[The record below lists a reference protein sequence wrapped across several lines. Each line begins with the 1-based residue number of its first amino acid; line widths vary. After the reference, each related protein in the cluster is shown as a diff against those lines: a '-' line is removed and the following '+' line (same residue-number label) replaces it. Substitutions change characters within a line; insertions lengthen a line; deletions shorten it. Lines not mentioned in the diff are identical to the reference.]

1 MKKTKIICS
10 IGPASSSYETF
21 KQMVLN
27 GMNVARINF
36 SHATLEERENAL
48 NLVKR
53 VNEELNTHVAVL
65 YDTKGPDFRTGKMKG
80 GSIKLVSGKTIN
92 IVKDDILGT
101 EEAFTVNYKDALD
114 NIDVDN
120 IILLE
125 DGLMKL
131 KVVEKLSNGLKCLI
145 IDGGTLGDRKGVNV
159 PGVNLNLDFI
169 SDEDKEDIIYACKND
184 GDFLALS
191 FVSSA
196 EDVYAVREILKEYNR
211 EDMQIISKI
220 ESHTAIQNIEA
231 IIKASDG
238 IMVARG
244 DLGVEVPM
252 NKLPIYQKQI
262 IEKCRVIGRTC
273 VVATEMLASMYT
285 SSRPTRAEISDVA
298 NAVLDGTDAVM
309 LSGETTMGKHPA
321 DAVKY
326 MADACVAAEA
336 YYDYKGQKSYAR
348 INNIPSIIAHNAVET
363 ANLLDTKLIVAA
375 STSGYTAKLIA
386 TQKPKS
392 YVVAACANEK
402 VAHALAL
409 NYGIYPVVCVDYDDM
424 ESLVKKCKKIAT
436 KFISMSEGDHVI
448 VTGGYP
454 SVHYPK
460 STNFLKIETI
470 KKDDLNE

>member
-10 IGPASSSYETF
+10 IGPSSAEYETF

-36 SHATLEERENAL
+36 SHATLEEKQTAL
-48 NLVKR
+48 NLVKK
-53 VNEELNTHVAVL
+53 VNAELGTNVAVL
-65 YDTKGPDFRTGKMKG
+65 YDTKGPDFRTGKMTDG
-80 GSIKLVSGKTIN
+80 HIELVNGETID
-92 IVKDDILGT
+92 IIKDDILGT
-101 EEAFTVNYKDALD
+101 EKAFTVNYKNALD
-114 NIDVDN
+114 SIMPGNE
-120 IILLE
+120 ILLE

-131 KVVEKLSNGLKCLI
+131 KVKEKLENGIKCEI
-145 IDGGTLGDRKGVNV
+145 IDGGILGDRKGINV

-169 SDEDKEDIIYACKND
+169 SDQDREDIIYACQNE

-191 FVSSA
+191 FVNSA
-196 EDVYAVREILKEYNR
+196 ADVEAARAILKEQGR

-220 ESHTAIQNIEA
+220 ESHTAIQNIDE

-244 DLGVEVPM
+244 DLGVEMPM
-252 NKLPIYQKQI
+252 DQLPILQKQI
-262 IEKCRVIGRTC
+262 IEKCRIVGRTC

-309 LSGETTMGKHPA
+309 LSGETTIGKHPA
-321 DAVKY
+321 EAVKF
-326 MADACVAAEA
+326 MADAAKAAES
-336 YYDYKGQKSYAR
+336 YYDYKHQKTYAR
-348 INNIPSIIAHNAVET
+348 NNNIPSIIAHNAVET
-363 ANLLDTKLIVAA
+363 ANLLDTKLIVTA
-375 STSGYTAKLIA
+375 SFSGYTAKIIA

-392 YVVAACANEK
+392 YIVAACANEK
-402 VAHALAL
+402 VAKSLAL
-409 NYGIYPVVCVDYDDM
+409 NYGVYPVVATNYSDM
-424 ESLVKKCKKIAT
+424 ETLVKECKKIAT
-436 KFISMSEGDHVI
+436 KFMDLKEGDHVL

-454 SVHYPK
+454 SIHHPK

-470 KKDDLNE
+470 KKDDLSE